1 MNNHDAPPPS
11 TDEPAAHELPAIEF
25 ESPGRFAFHNPAQ
38 QNNPPSEIQAAAF
51 TLGEHRD
58 LQAFSTPEQAR
69 SHALALLQQ
78 ARRQLCLYSSDLE
91 PWLYHHSSI
100 QEACTRFL
108 LANPKNQLRILLRDS
123 SRAVKDGHRL
133 LTLARRLPSSCQIRK
148 LHPDYPNEEI
158 TFLLADHCGLLLRPE
173 LSQFA
178 GYALYQDPVR
188 NRQRLSQFEQAWA
201 TSISDADLRSFL
213 L

>member
-1 MNNHDAPPPS
+1 MNNHDAPPLS

-25 ESPGRFAFHNPAQ
+25 ESPGRFAIHNPAQ
-38 QNNPPSEIQAAAF
+38 QNSPPSEIQAAAPW
-51 TLGEHRD
+51 
-58 LQAFSTPEQAR
+58 ASTPNCKPSAPGARR
-69 SHALALLQQ
+69 SHPWRCCNRPAASF
-78 ARRQLCLYSSDLE
+78 ACTA
-91 PWLYHHSSI
+91 PTWAWLYHHSSI

>member
-1 MNNHDAPPPS
+1 MNNHDAPPLS
-11 TDEPAAHELPAIEF
+11 TDEPAAPELPAIEF
-25 ESPGRFAFHNPAQ
+25 ESPGRFTVHNPAQ
-38 QNNPPSEIQAAAF
+38 ANSAPNEISAAAF
-51 TLGEHRD
+51 ILGQHTQ

-78 ARRQLCLYSSDLE
+78 AQRRLCIYSSDLE
-91 PWLYHHSSI
+91 PWLYHHSSV
-100 QEACTRFL
+100 QQACTRFL

-133 LTLARRLPSSCQIRK
+133 LTLARRLPSSCQI
-148 LHPDYPNEEI
+148 
-158 TFLLADHCGLLLRPE
+158 CGLLLRPE

-188 NRQRLSQFEQAWA
+188 NRLRLSQFEQAWA

>member
-1 MNNHDAPPPS
+1 MNNHDAPPLS
-11 TDEPAAHELPAIEF
+11 TDEPAAPELPAIEF
-25 ESPGRFAFHNPAQ
+25 ESPGRFTVHNPAQ
-38 QNNPPSEIQAAAF
+38 ANSAPNEISAATF
-51 TLGEHRD
+51 ILGQHTQ

-78 ARRQLCLYSSDLE
+78 AQRRLCIYSSDLE
-91 PWLYHHSSI
+91 PWLYHHNSV
-100 QEACTRFL
+100 QQACTRFL

-133 LTLARRLPSSCQIRK
+133 LSLARRLSSNCQIRK

-158 TFLLADHCGLLLRPE
+158 SFLLADHCGLLLRPE
-173 LSQFA
+173 LSQFV

-188 NRQRLSQFEQAWA
+188 NRLRLNQFEQAWA